1 MERPVL
7 KNKAG
12 LTLLELVI
20 AISIM
25 FIVFLGLTGTVLT
38 AMEYNIRNALLD
50 EAVSVGETRMN
61 EIRSLPFNSIVTPG
75 GPETVTKQVR
85 KFNAV
90 YTVTTTVT
98 DPATDIKQVTMV
110 VTWTRLGTARSHTF
124 SSIVRRRP

>member
-12 LTLLELVI
+12 LTLFELVI

-38 AMEYNIRNALLD
+38 AMEYNIRNTLLD
-50 EAVSVGETRMN
+50 EAVSIGESKMN
-61 EIRSLPFNSIVTPG
+61 GVRSLPFDNIVTPG
-75 GPETVTKQVR
+75 TPETVTRQVR
-85 KFNAV
+85 KFNAA
-90 YTVTTTVT
+90 YTVTTTVS

-110 VTWTRLGTARSHTF
+110 VTWTRLGTTRSHTF